1 MFKNIKEKVKNIL
14 GIQIDFYS
22 IKHWKKKF
30 KLFFITLCK
39 QTLKFVSKKKKK
51 FFLLKFILKNSKQ
64 KKNYLVINKK

>member
-39 QTLKFVSKKKKK
+39 QTLKFVSKKKI

-64 KKNYLVINKK
+64 KKIIW

>member
-22 IKHWKKKF
+22 IKHWKKNF

-39 QTLKFVSKKKKK
+39 QTLKFVSKKKNVFFIKIYSKK
-51 FFLLKFILKNSKQ
+51 FQ
-64 KKNYLVINKK
+64 TKKIIW